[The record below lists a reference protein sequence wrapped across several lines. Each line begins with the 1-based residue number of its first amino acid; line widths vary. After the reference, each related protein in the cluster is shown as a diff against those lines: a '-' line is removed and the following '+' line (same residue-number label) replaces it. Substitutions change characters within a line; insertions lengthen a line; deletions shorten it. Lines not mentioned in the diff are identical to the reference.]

1 MRTIL
6 IAFLALAMSGCA
18 LTDKLLTNR
27 VTTTLAR
34 DECRVDSRWAI
45 FGIST
50 PIADE
55 DCTAIMEGIEAAR
68 AKAR

>member
-55 DCTAIMEGIEAAR
+55 DCTAILNGIEPTR
-68 AKAR
+68 PKAR